1 MVVITHK
8 SETITEE
15 LKADTT
21 YKLIWPP
28 LKSGGFRTYG
38 QLSLKK
44 TEIVCHKVLRVEF
57 LWKAFF
63 QNKFLGVKFCK
74 SNLMEVT
81 GYKRSLFEYR
91 TTSCILNLTSM
102 LFTTLS
108 PPIPRKLCLIY
119 FVYRVARN
127 YESPQQLTN
136 IHFIKLYE
144 WLQSY
149 QIFSNSLWIPW
160 PQLRT
165 FEILY
170 IEAHVPKQRT
180 PTELGIFIKKSFAS

>member
-57 LWKAFF
+57 L
-63 QNKFLGVKFCK
+63 
-74 SNLMEVT
+74 
-81 GYKRSLFEYR
+81 
-91 TTSCILNLTSM
+91 
-102 LFTTLS
+102 
-108 PPIPRKLCLIY
+108 
-119 FVYRVARN
+119 
-127 YESPQQLTN
+127 
-136 IHFIKLYE
+136 
-144 WLQSY
+144 
-149 QIFSNSLWIPW
+149 
-160 PQLRT
+160 
-165 FEILY
+165 
-170 IEAHVPKQRT
+170 
-180 PTELGIFIKKSFAS
+180 